1 MLKLLLLATL
11 MGVTSAD
18 PQGLYQIFLAKP
30 EEGFVIDCC
39 ESSNTDYAA
48 DKCGKKLD
56 QCGMLGRPA
65 LTACCTPMAIGF
77 PKTAQTDVAKAACKH
92 AKSMSKDAD
101 AQKKTVGQIANK
113 GAADR
118 SSHVGTVRFL
128 RAKVG
133 GYFCGGVGGCP
144 RGVGLSV
151 DCSVIGKDCGKTKP
165 TKDKDGVILVASQ
178 AITCCNDGK

>member
-18 PQGLYQIFLAKP
+18 PQGLYQKFLAKP

-56 QCGMLGRPA
+56 QCGMVGRPA
-65 LTACCTPMAIGF
+65 LAACCTPMAIGT
-77 PKTAQTDVAKAACKH
+77 KTAQTEVGKAACEN
-92 AKSMSKDAD
+92 AKSLSKKAD

-113 GAADR
+113 GAVDR

-133 GYFCGGVGGCP
+133 GYFCGGKGGCP

-151 DCSVIGKDCGKTKP
+151 DCSVTGDLKCGKD
-165 TKDKDGVILVASQ
+165 
-178 AITCCNDGK
+178 ITCCSN

>member
-1 MLKLLLLATL
+1 MMLKLLLLATL

-18 PQGLYQIFLAKP
+18 PQGLYQIFLAKRGV
-30 EEGFVIDCC
+30 GFVIDCC

-65 LTACCTPMAIGF
+65 LTACCTPMAIGT
-77 PKTAQTDVAKAACKH
+77 KTAQTDVAKAACKH
-92 AKSMSKDAD
+92 AKSMSKKAD
-101 AQKKTVGQIANK
+101 AEKKTVGQIANK

-144 RGVGLSV
+144 RGVGARV
-151 DCSVIGKDCGKTKP
+151 DCSVTGSLNCGKD
-165 TKDKDGVILVASQ
+165 
-178 AITCCNDGK
+178 ITCCSN